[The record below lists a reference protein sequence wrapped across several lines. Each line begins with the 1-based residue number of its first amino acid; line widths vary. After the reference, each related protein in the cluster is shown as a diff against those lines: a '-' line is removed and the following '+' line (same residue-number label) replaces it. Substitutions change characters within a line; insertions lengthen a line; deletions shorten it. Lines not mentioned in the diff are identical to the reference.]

1 MPAAATETID
11 AARTEFDAAW
21 DEFFAAVR
29 RARGRSL
36 QEIEQEGLSLA
47 QYQLLSSF
55 AGDDRGTEMSVGALA
70 AAAGVAQPTATRM
83 LGGLERAGVVV
94 RRPAGDDRRRV
105 AVELTDGGRRLLGRK
120 RKLVT
125 AKQTAV
131 FSRLEPADR
140 KRAAALLR
148 TMAAAIEEPA

>member
-1 MPAAATETID
+1 MPARSETADAT
-11 AARTEFDAAW
+11 RTEFDAAW

-36 QEIEQEGLSLA
+36 QEMEQEGLSLA
-47 QYQLLSSF
+47 QFQLLSSF
-55 AGDDRGTEMSVGALA
+55 MDDDSATEMSVGALA
-70 AAAGVAQPTATRM
+70 TAAGVAQPTATRM

-105 AVELTDGGRRLLGRK
+105 VVELTDAGRSLLGRK
-120 RKLVT
+120 RKLVA
-125 AKQTAV
+125 AKQDAV

-140 KRAAALLR
+140 KRAATLLR
-148 TMAAAIEEPA
+148 AMAAGIEEST